1 MRQFEKVEIFSAVQV
16 RALPDEEVSR
26 SRLSRL
32 LRSVQVVHSRKR
44 VKDSDQELFEVC
56 ARPTAAPPKPA
67 KVTIFIEQKAERQLP
82 GPAMLLVV

>member
-1 MRQFEKVEIFSAVQV
+1 VRQFEKVEIFYAVHV
-16 RALPDEEVSR
+16 RALPDEHGSR
-26 SRLSRL
+26 SRLSL

-44 VKDSDQELFEVC
+44 VKDSDQEFFELC

-67 KVTIFIEQKAERQLP
+67 KATIFIRQKADPYLP